1 MNTITND
8 GLPWFLGRGSQL
20 TYLNPVPYLVL
31 DWETTNLEFGSA
43 LNENNKIVLGCWKLV
58 EPDGTYKRRYV
69 FGDEYEM
76 QPLLDDIAYVNKH
89 RGFIVAHNAKFE
101 LQWLKRCGLD
111 LRSTLAYC
119 TMLGQWVLDGNT
131 GLGNRSLEALAV
143 SYRLGHKGDLVA
155 KLIDVGV
162 CPSAIRRDWLLKYCG
177 QDVDLC
183 HAVFLMQVRQ
193 LADRSQLH
201 LAHVRNLTCSV
212 LADIEFEGMTLDRDA
227 VEKEY
232 TKTRDEW
239 KRASEILYQLTGGI
253 NLASPKQVG
262 AFLFDTL
269 KFAKPLD
276 YGGRPMETKSG
287 APSTGADA
295 LARLVAKTDKQREF
309 LEVYE
314 RFNKLDSLL
323 TKNLVFFK
331 KVCDEYDCKFY
342 GSFNQGVT
350 GTHRLSSS
358 GRPLLFE
365 GEKKTKGAQLQNL
378 PRQYKSL
385 FWSGDEDWFI
395 GESDGAQLEFRV
407 AADLGN
413 DPVAIEVISTGGD
426 VHTDT
431 ATVFVDWNQAK
442 PDDPHPDFVGKDYK
456 TGRQPAK
463 SQTFKPLYGGKG
475 NHPAEKEY
483 CEFFKAKY
491 VGIAKT
497 QEGWTH
503 NVLNTKQLRT
513 AYGMIFYW
521 PDTVMKR
528 GGYITNTTQIYN
540 YPVQGFATGEIIPIA
555 LVHFWHRTAGLRIRI
570 FTTIHDSIGSRVH
583 KDEVEA
589 YKEISKVSLTT
600 DVYRFLEEVYDY
612 KFRVPLGVGVKVA
625 RNWAQTK
632 TEFSWNV
639 WPDGKETY
647 QIKE

>member
-1 MNTITND
+1 MTTTTNKV
-8 GLPWFLGRGSQL
+8 LPWFLGKNSHL
-20 TYLNPVPYLVL
+20 AYTENVPYIVL
-31 DWETTNLEFGSA
+31 DWETTNLEYGSA
-43 LNENNKIVLGCWKLV
+43 LNENNRLVLGCWLLV
-58 EPDGTYKRRYV
+58 SPEGWTSQRYV
-69 FGDEYEM
+69 FGDEFDM
-76 QPLLDDIAYVNKH
+76 QKLLDDIAYVNGRK
-89 RGFIVAHNAKFE
+89 GFVVAHNAKFE

-119 TMLGQWVLDGNT
+119 TQLGQWVLDGNT
-131 GLGNRSLEALAV
+131 GLGDRSLNAV
-143 SYRLGHKGDLVA
+143 AARYGLGSKNDLVS
-155 KLIDVGV
+155 KLIDAGV
-162 CPSAIRRDWLLKYCG
+162 CPSGIRRDWLLKYCQ
-177 QDVDLC
+177 QDVELC
-183 HAVFLMQVRQ
+183 HEVFLIQRQ
-193 LADRSQLH
+193 RLLERRQLH

-212 LADIEFEGMTLDRDA
+212 LADIEFEGMSLDKEA
-227 VEKEY
+227 VKQEYEK
-232 TKTRDEW
+232 TKAEW
-239 KRASEILYQLTGGI
+239 KEASEKLYTLTGGI
-253 NLASPKQVG
+253 NLASPKQVA
-262 AFLFDTL
+262 AFLFDEL
-269 KFAKPLD
+269 KFAPPLD
-276 YGGRPMETKSG
+276 YGGRPMLTKTG
-287 APSTGADA
+287 NASTGADA

-309 LEVYE
+309 LEVYG

-331 KVCDEYDCKFY
+331 KVCDEYDGKFY
-342 GSFNQGVT
+342 GIFNQGVA

-358 GRPLLFE
+358 GRPLLFD

-395 GESDGAQLEFRV
+395 GEADGAQLEFRV
-407 AADLGN
+407 AADLGH
-413 DPVAIEVISTGGD
+413 DPVAVEMISTGGD

-431 ATVFVDWNQAK
+431 ATVFVDWNSSN
-442 PDDPHPDFVGKDYK
+442 PDDPHPDFIGKDYK
-456 TGRQPAK
+456 SGRQPAK
-463 SQTFKPLYGGKG
+463 PQTFKPLYGGKG

-483 CEFFKAKY
+483 CLFFKDKY
-491 VGIAKT
+491 KGIAKT

-503 NVLNTKQLRT
+503 LVLNNKQLRT
-513 AYGMIFYW
+513 PYGMIFYW

-555 LVHFWHRTAGLRIRI
+555 LIHFWHRIAGHRIRV

-612 KFRVPLGVGVKVA
+612 KFVVPLGVGVKVS

-632 TEFSWNV
+632 TEYSWNV

-647 QIKE
+647 QVKE